1 MTTLPELF
9 PTATIELDDLNELN
23 ALEVGT
29 DEYGVAR
36 FRIILNFMMLGMQ
49 HHMAVRAQE
58 ALEAE
63 GDINWNSTLV
73 QPIEAYAL
81 AALDLQEFYQD
92 AAEIAID
99 GVDQL
104 LPLVTNRLKENPF
117 TFTSEDG
124 AFVAINVTNVF
135 NALEAA

>member
-49 HHMAVRAQE
+49 HHMAVQAQE
-58 ALEAE
+58 VLEAE
-63 GDINWNSTLV
+63 GDINWNNTLV

-117 TFTSEDG
+117 TITSEDG